1 MILDGRAVSCY
12 HRYTHK
18 NITIVWRKHHEE
30 EIAALILCVSLTLS
44 LFGCAAPGGSSSQAS
59 SAEASSAAA
68 SSQEEADDVSS
79 QEDASSQQEPEEQA
93 AFPVTVTD
101 AAGREVTIEAFRWA

>member
-1 MILDGRAVSCY
+1 MKK
-12 HRYTHK
+12 K
-18 NITIVWRKHHEE
+18 N
-30 EIAALILCVSLTLS
+30 AALILCASLTLS

-68 SSQEEADDVSS
+68 SS